1 MNWYLQWALDIRTAE
16 VLKRV
21 RVSWRVVLPDF
32 SDKIWANEG
41 GGGK

>member
-16 VLKRV
+16 VLNRV

-32 SDKIWANEG
+32 SDKVWAKEVG
-41 GGGK
+41 GEA